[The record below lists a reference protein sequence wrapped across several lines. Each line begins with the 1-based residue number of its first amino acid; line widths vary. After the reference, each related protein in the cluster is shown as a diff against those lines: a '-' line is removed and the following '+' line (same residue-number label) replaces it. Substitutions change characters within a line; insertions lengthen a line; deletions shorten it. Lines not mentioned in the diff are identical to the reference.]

1 MTASTFPI
9 RFPTDRLLVG
19 GEWRTAAAGATI
31 ALDDPSD
38 GSELARIARGGA
50 ADIDAAVGAARAAL
64 DDRGAGAWGR
74 MSAVER
80 GRILARIGQKVLDQ
94 VELLAALEVHDV
106 GKPLKQA
113 RADAVA
119 LARYCE
125 FYAGACDKV
134 HGQTLPFANG
144 YTALTMR
151 EPHGV
156 TGHIVPWNYPM
167 QIVGRSV
174 GAALAMGNACVLKPA
189 EEACLTVLA
198 FARIALEAGLP
209 PGALNVVPGLGEE
222 AGSALSAHPGIDH
235 LSFTGSVATG
245 ARVQAAA
252 AANAVPVTLELG
264 GKSPQ
269 VVFADADLD
278 AALPFLVNAGIQ
290 NAGQT
295 CSAASRI
302 LVERPVFDDVRRRMA
317 ERYRAL
323 KVGPALD
330 DLDVGPVIS
339 KRQRDIVEHFLGVAR
354 DSGLKVAAQAELAAH
369 APRGGYYVRPTLL
382 DDVPDA
388 HALAHEEIFGPVQ
401 VLIAFDGE
409 VDAMRIANGTAY
421 GLVAGVWTRDGG
433 RQLRMARKLQCGQVF
448 VNNYGAGGGVE
459 LPFGGVKHSGHGR
472 EKGFEALYG
481 FSTLKTVAI
490 HHR

>member
-1 MTASTFPI
+1 MKPDIPFDTTQLLIGGVWRGAAS
-9 RFPTDRLLVG
+9 
-19 GEWRTAAAGATI
+19 GAT
-31 ALDDPSD
+31 LTLENPSD
-38 GSELARIARGGA
+38 GSALATIARGAA

-64 DDRGAGAWGR
+64 DAGDWGR
-74 MSAVER
+74 CSAAER
-80 GRILARIGQKVLDQ
+80 GRVLARIGLAVAAQAD
-94 VELLAALEVHDV
+94 ELARLEALDV
-106 GKPLKQA
+106 GKPLKQG
-113 RADAVA
+113 RADALA

-125 FYAGACDKV
+125 FYAGACDKI
-134 HGQTLPFANG
+134 HGETLPYLNG
-144 YTALTMR
+144 YTVLTLR

-198 FARIALEAGLP
+198 FARIAQQAGLP
-209 PGALNVVPGLGEE
+209 DGALNVVTGLGEE
-222 AGSALSAHPGIDH
+222 AGAALSAHPGIDH
-235 LSFTGSVATG
+235 VSFTGSVATG
-245 ARVQAAA
+245 ALVQAAA
-252 AANAVPVTLELG
+252 ARNAVPVTLELG

-269 VVFADADLD
+269 LVFADADID

-302 LVERPVFDDVRRRMA
+302 LVERSVYADVRERMA
-317 ERYRAL
+317 GRYKAL
-323 KVGPALD
+323 RVGPALA

-339 KRQRDIVEHFLGVAR
+339 RRQRDVIEHYLALAR
-354 DSGLKVAAQAELAAH
+354 DSGLAVAAQASLVAEVPA
-369 APRGGYYVRPTLL
+369 GGHYVRPTLL
-382 DDVPDA
+382 ADVPEA
-388 HALAHEEIFGPVQ
+388 HAVAQQEIFGPVQ
-401 VLIAFDGE
+401 VLIPFDGE
-409 VDAMRIANGTAY
+409 ADALAIANGTPF

-433 RQLRMARKLQCGQVF
+433 RQLRMARALKCGQVF

-459 LPFGGVKHSGHGR
+459 LPFGGVKLSGHGR

-490 HHR
+490 HHG